1 MFMKYCTRGNIFI
14 LPVSCLSQGD
24 SGPVY
29 DDVSTV
35 PKDCSAGQRVAAHR
49 EEEDDVQYASVQ
61 FKPNKKQDVPRQK
74 EDIQYASVQFKT
86 NNKQEVPSQ
95 KEDIQYASVQ
105 FKTNNKQEV
114 PSQEEDIQYASV
126 QFKKFKSEPIV
137 PEKPSPGTPEEET
150 QYASVRLSAATQ

>member
-1 MFMKYCTRGNIFI
+1 M
-14 LPVSCLSQGD
+14 SCLSQGD

-35 PKDCSAGQRVAAHR
+35 PKDRSAGQRVAAHR

-61 FKPNKKQDVPRQK
+61 FTPNKEKQEVPRQK
-74 EDIQYASVQFKT
+74 EDAQYASIQFKT

-95 KEDIQYASVQ
+95 
-105 FKTNNKQEV
+105 
-114 PSQEEDIQYASV
+114 
-126 QFKKFKSEPIV
+126 
-137 PEKPSPGTPEEET
+137 EEET